1 MGEIIPQVATTVAA
15 LTSGAGHYLVQ
26 REGGRCGRRRSGL
39 RLYASPAD
47 ALADPSPSWG
57 PWCPTRLLRARGPAA
72 GGAAEAGDRVAL
84 GADQGGSMSNVI
96 RPQAWQ
102 TAGSNTLAAPA
113 PAQPKPMNEEIA
125 NGSPQKGSEQVH
137 SRRQIF

>member
-1 MGEIIPQVATTVAA
+1 MKPEKTTTTTAVLA
-15 LTSGAGHYLVQ
+15 SGAGHYLVEH
-26 REGGRCGRRRSGL
+26 EGGRCGQRRSGL

-57 PWCPTRLLRARGPAA
+57 PWCPTRLLGARPAA
-72 GGAAEAGDRVAL
+72 GGVVEAGDRVAL

-102 TAGSNTLAAPA
+102 TGQTSNNTVAAPA
-113 PAQPKPMNEEIA
+113 SSTTAKPKP
-125 NGSPQKGSEQVH
+125 GQYVL
-137 SRRQIF
+137 